1 MAFERTTPQKFKGRR
16 VAISGAC
23 GGFGQAMA
31 REFQS
36 EGAQLMLLD
45 RDPER
50 LRQLRSELSAEV
62 NLITYD
68 QSDEASVTA
77 ALSQVEAVDVFVN
90 NAGYTVRKP
99 LLEFQHGEMRKLLD
113 VDLYGAMQ
121 MAIGMARI
129 MVRQSGGVIVNI
141 ASQLAF
147 ASEPD
152 RGIYSVA
159 KAGLVQFT
167 KNAGREWASQGV
179 RTFAIA
185 PGVAETDMTANLS
198 DSAKA
203 NLMAKVF
210 SNKLIQPEEIA
221 RMTCFLSSDD
231 ASCFVGQTI
240 IVDSGYLLH

>member
-1 MAFERTTPQKFKGRR
+1 MTQQRYKGRR

-31 REFQS
+31 REFRG
-36 EGAQLMLLD
+36 EGAQLVLLD
-45 RDPER
+45 RDAVR
-50 LRQLRSELSAEV
+50 LEQLRADLGG
-62 NLITYD
+62 
-68 QSDEASVTA
+68 EASIVVYEQA
-77 ALSQVEAVDVFVN
+77 DQGSVQNALAQVGGVDVFVN

-99 LLEFQHGEMRKLLD
+99 LMEFEHAEMRRLLE

-129 MVRQSGGVIVNI
+129 MVGRSGGVIVNI

-167 KNAGREWASQGV
+167 KNAGREWGAQGV

-185 PGVAETDMTANLS
+185 PGVAETEMTADLT
-198 DSAKA
+198 DSARA
-203 NLMAKVF
+203 ALMAKV
-210 SNKLIQPEEIA
+210 SSRKLIQPEEIA

-231 ASCFVGQTI
+231 ASSFVGQTI